1 MEKQITQCDEAI
13 ATLIAQD
20 VQLAHKASR
29 LKAIPGG
36 RSGRGR
42 YLCWP
47 KCPNWERS
55 PAEPPP
61 RWRALPL
68 TTATAADKR
77 GVVPS
82 RAGAA
87 RRGTRFTWATLTAM
101 RYDRILKEF
110 YLRLRAAGKKPLVA
124 MTACMRKLVILMNRL
139 LKNNDFQL
147 AN

>member
-1 MEKQITQCDEAI
+1 MKPLPRSLPKTSNSPTRPAGS
-13 ATLIAQD
+13 
-20 VQLAHKASR
+20 KPF
-29 LKAIPGG
+29 PGSV
-36 RSGRGR
+36 RSWP
-42 YLCWP
+42 LPCWP

-55 PAEPPP
+55 PA
-61 RWRALPL
+61 R
-68 TTATAADKR
+68 TAAALA
-77 GVVPS
+77 GVAPYNRDSGGQKGS
-82 RAGAA
+82 RSIQGGRGAA
-87 RRGTRFTWATLTAM
+87 RNALYMATLTAM